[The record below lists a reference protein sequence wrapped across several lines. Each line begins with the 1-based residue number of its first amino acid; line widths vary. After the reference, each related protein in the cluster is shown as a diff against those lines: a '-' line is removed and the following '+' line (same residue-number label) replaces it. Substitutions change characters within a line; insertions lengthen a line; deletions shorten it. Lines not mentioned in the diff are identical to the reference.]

1 MKQNENI
8 EPVTKKLLGIKYGLS
23 ANVIGD
29 YLNVQFFEEL
39 QKVGYKKEM
48 RILPPIVVR
57 KFVELFGEP
66 LNGNDL

>member
-1 MKQNENI
+1 MRQNENI

-66 LNGNDL
+66 LNANDL

>member
-1 MKQNENI
+1 MRQNENI

-57 KFVELFGEP
+57 KFIELFGEP
-66 LNGNDL
+66 LNANDL

>member
-66 LNGNDL
+66 LNANDL